1 MELFKNKNV
10 SNLLIALLVILVLF
24 FATKTIS
31 EIKAL
36 RYVGAG
42 IGPAT
47 TISFEGKGEIFASPD
62 IANISFSVRESGK
75 TQKEAQDKVSV
86 KVNKVTKFVK
96 ENGVAEKDIK
106 TENYSAY
113 PQYDY
118 GPQCI
123 DYPCPPQKPPKII
136 GFEVNQNISVKVRN
150 VDETGKILDLLASA
164 AVTDINGP
172 NFEIDEIEKVQAKA
186 RKLAIEDAKAKAEQ
200 LAKDLGIRLVRIV
213 NFSEGGNYPIYG
225 RAEFKALSADD
236 AIPLPEIPVGE
247 NKIVSNVTITYE
259 VR

>member
-1 MELFKNKNV
+1 
-10 SNLLIALLVILVLF
+10 LIDC
-24 FATKTIS
+24 
-31 EIKAL
+31 
-36 RYVGAG
+36 Y
-42 IGPAT
+42 
-47 TISFEGKGEIFASPD
+47 
-62 IANISFSVRESGK
+62 
-75 TQKEAQDKVSV
+75 
-86 KVNKVTKFVK
+86 
-96 ENGVAEKDIK
+96 
-106 TENYSAY
+106 
-113 PQYDY
+113 
-118 GPQCI
+118 
-123 DYPCPPQKPPKII
+123 
-136 GFEVNQNISVKVRN
+136 